1 MDKLRV
7 VWICNFSNTE
17 IRSRLSFKRSWFDT
31 MLRKFAGS
39 SQSIENSDYGVWITN
54 GINEMKSFN
63 EIELHVITPH
73 YGIVGR
79 TQEFEID
86 GIHYH
91 VYPDES
97 YQTLWKVKSRV
108 HFFRNDY
115 SYKLNRRIISSLV
128 NRIAPDIIHIIG
140 AENINYSLSA
150 LDFGNSIPVVVQLQ
164 TLVADPLVYNT
175 LKDNKKIVLLGEKQV
190 LRRAN
195 YIFSIAKKYISIIKK
210 DINPEAIFVANKLA
224 VGVTVDRQK
233 CNKEFDFVY
242 CSVDISKAA
251 DLAIRA
257 FAIAKKSFPNIKLDI
272 IGHYSSDYKS
282 LLDDIITK
290 EGIQDSVTFEG
301 RLSTHED
308 VLNQIKKSRFA
319 LLPLRPDLLPST
331 VREAM
336 SLGCPVVTTITE
348 SSPKMNEQR
357 ESILL
362 CKPEDPQDMAD
373 KMCLLLSDSTFAERI
388 RQNAYLTVSERYD
401 NHSIM
406 KKTLASYFFLFE
418 HFKNGTPIP
427 EDYLS

>member
-17 IRSRLSFKRSWFDT
+17 IRSRLSFKKSWLDT
-31 MLRKFAGS
+31 MLRKLAGS
-39 SQSIENSDYGVWITN
+39 SQSIERSDYGVWITN
-54 GINEMKSFN
+54 GINEMKSFD

-73 YGIVGR
+73 YGIAGMP
-79 TQEFEID
+79 QEFEID

-97 YQTLWKVKSRV
+97 YQTIWKIKSRV
-108 HFFRNDY
+108 RFFRNDY
-115 SYKLNRRIISSLV
+115 SYKQNRRIISSLV
-128 NRIAPDIIHIIG
+128 NSIAPDIIHIIG

-164 TLVADPLVYNT
+164 TLVADPKVYNT
-175 LKDNKKIVLLGEKQV
+175 LKDNKEVVVLGEKQV
-190 LRRAN
+190 LRRAD
-195 YIFSIAKKYISIIKK
+195 YIFSIAKKYISIIKE
-210 DINPEAIFVANKLA
+210 DINPKAIFIANKLA
-224 VGVTVDRQK
+224 VGVTVDRQE

-257 FAIAKKSFPNIKLDI
+257 FAIAKKSFPIIKLDI

-282 LLDDIITK
+282 LLDDIIAK
-290 EGIQDSVTFEG
+290 ESIQDSVTFEG
-301 RLSTHED
+301 RLPTHED
-308 VLNQIKKSRFA
+308 VLIQMKKSRFA

-373 KMCLLLSDSTFAERI
+373 KMCLLMSDRTFADKI
-388 RQNAYLTVSERYD
+388 RENAYLTISERYD
-401 NHSIM
+401 NHSII
-406 KKTLASYFFLFE
+406 KKTVESYFYLYD